1 MVKISEQLLIQVVE
15 KTQCIAVGCEAMPGS
30 ESGNRIVGLNT
41 LQIGPRTDKVMRMID
56 RQHRRFR
63 HHEEIEGIATQG
75 LDLHGYLDIE
85 VVYFLLEPDL
95 GHPVS
100 LQVEMLI
107 TPQRYRTHDQLMA
120 DDSLRSIVAR
130 MKT

>member
-1 MVKISEQLLIQVVE
+1 
-15 KTQCIAVGCEAMPGS
+15 MPGS
-30 ESGNRIVGLNT
+30 ESGNRIVGLYT
-41 LQIGPRTDKVMRMID
+41 LQIGTRTDKVMRMID

-63 HHEEIEGIATQG
+63 HHEKIKGIVTQG

-100 LQVEMLI
+100 LQIKMLI

-120 DDSLRSIVAR
+120 DDSLRSIIAG